1 MSIKERLKDR
11 GWDSDIVASA
21 GEQANYP
28 KRSLSR
34 KESHALSTISEQS
47 SCCCLPRHKRWRR
60 ENCSDATSHSIVLVM
75 CESQYNT
82 VASIEKVDLWT
93 LSSCWLILCERN
105 QVFQQSARPLTRA
118 FTEKFLQLKAS
129 AVETFLHN
137 PRLGCSKY

>member
-47 SCCCLPRHKRWRR
+47 SSCCLPRHKR
-60 ENCSDATSHSIVLVM
+60 
-75 CESQYNT
+75 
-82 VASIEKVDLWT
+82 
-93 LSSCWLILCERN
+93 
-105 QVFQQSARPLTRA
+105 
-118 FTEKFLQLKAS
+118 
-129 AVETFLHN
+129 
-137 PRLGCSKY
+137 